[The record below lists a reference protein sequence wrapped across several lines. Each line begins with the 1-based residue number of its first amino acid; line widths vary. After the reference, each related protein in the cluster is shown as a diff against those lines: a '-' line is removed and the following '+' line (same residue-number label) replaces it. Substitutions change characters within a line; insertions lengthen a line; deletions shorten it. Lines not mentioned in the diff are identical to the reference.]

1 MRTFTHEKFGLI
13 RTIKNEKDEPYF
25 CGNDLARIL
34 KFSNSISILET
45 LCKNILTIS
54 MPHPYIPD
62 QEIELLFIS
71 EDDVY
76 TLLWKS
82 NLSYIDEFEKWLHV
96 NVIKACK
103 APSKTIIEKI
113 AFNEDYGAIRI
124 QEVDETLYFCGIDI
138 VRALAFT
145 KGNQCIAE
153 FCKGQINLSTP
164 IASGLQDV
172 VYIPESDIYRL
183 ISQSKLRS
191 VAKFESWIFDEVIPQ
206 LNQTHHYYQQK
217 KNLQEQ
223 EQKEIVQYNIKQQDI
238 IASQQATITQQMEE
252 NQKLRK
258 KLEEC
263 QAEVKQLQELAE
275 QQKTILHQQQKQLQK
290 KQKENMEAE
299 LPLFSSLSEEP
310 LPKEETLSKLLSHI
324 KNNDT
329 QTDNIENPAHSDNSE
344 PYFIADPNFDDTL
357 IPLKEVARQY
367 HTTQKKILSNLA
379 IVTYSE
385 APNTPPIPG
394 LAMIHVKD
402 REKYISK
409 RHFLLLEKMN
419 IF

>member
-34 KFSNSISILET
+34 KFSNSITLIET

-103 APSKTIIEKI
+103 APSRTVIEKI

-124 QEVDETLYFCGIDI
+124 QEVDEILYFCGID
-138 VRALAFT
+138 VARALAFT

-153 FCKGQINLSTP
+153 FCKGQITLSTP

-191 VAKFESWIFDEVIPQ
+191 VAQFESWIFDEVIPK

-217 KNLQEQ
+217 KNQQSLEQ
-223 EQKEIVQYNIKQQDI
+223 QEIVQYNIKQQDI
-238 IASQQATITQQMEE
+238 IASQQATITRQMEE
-252 NQKLRK
+252 NQELRK

-263 QAEVKQLQELAE
+263 KAELQQMQELAE
-275 QQKTILHQQQKQLQK
+275 QQKTILHQQQKQLIK
-290 KQKENMEAE
+290 KRKENMVAE
-299 LPLFSSLSEEP
+299 LPLFSNLSEETP
-310 LPKEETLSKLLSHI
+310 QEEVVEKSSSQ
-324 KNNDT
+324 NDNP
-329 QTDNIENPAHSDNSE
+329 NIAESEN
-344 PYFIADPNFDDTL
+344 YFVADSNFDDTL
-357 IPLKEVARQY
+357 IPLKEVAHQF
-367 HTTQKKILSNLA
+367 HTTQKKILASLA
-379 IVTYSE
+379 VVTYSE

-394 LAMIHVKD
+394 LAMIHIKE

>member
-34 KFSNSISILET
+34 KFSNSNSISVLET

-62 QEIELLFIS
+62 KEIELLFIS

-103 APSKTIIEKI
+103 TPSRTIIEKI
-113 AFNEDYGAIRI
+113 AFHEDYGAIRI

-138 VRALAFT
+138 VRALSFT
-145 KGNQCIAE
+145 KGNQCIAD
-153 FCKGQINLSTP
+153 FCKGQITLSTP

-191 VAKFESWIFDEVIPQ
+191 VSKFESWIFDEVIPQ

-263 QAEVKQLQELAE
+263 QAELQQLQELAE
-275 QQKTILHQQQKQLQK
+275 QQKIILHQQQKQLIK
-290 KQKENMEAE
+290 KQKEDMVAE
-299 LPLFSSLSEEP
+299 SPLFSNLEEEP
-310 LPKEETLSKLLSHI
+310 LQKEETLSKSSFQN
-324 KNNDT
+324 KNINT
-329 QTDNIENPAHSDNSE
+329 NIENTAKSDESKH
-344 PYFIADPNFDDTL
+344 YFVAESNFDDTL
-357 IPLKEVARQY
+357 IPLREVARQF

-394 LAMIHVKD
+394 LAMIHTKD